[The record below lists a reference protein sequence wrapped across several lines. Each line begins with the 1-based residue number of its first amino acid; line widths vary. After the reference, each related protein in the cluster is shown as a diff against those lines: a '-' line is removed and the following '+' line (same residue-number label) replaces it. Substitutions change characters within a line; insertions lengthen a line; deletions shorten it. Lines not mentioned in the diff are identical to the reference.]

1 MFNIIKTVIESN
13 HYELADI
20 LKKIDKVWLEGKL
33 TDEERTML
41 VEQAQGGANPQNS
54 IDVFRKLEE
63 MDKRI
68 AEIENKLKGDVE
80 TETETEL
87 PAYEVG
93 KWYYAGDKVTFEGLQ
108 YECIAPDGVPCVW
121 SPKDYP
127 AYWEEYNPT
136 ELI

>member
-68 AEIENKLKGDVE
+68 AEIENKLKGDVG

-127 AYWEEYNPT
+127 AYWQA
-136 ELI
+136 I

>member
-20 LKKIDKVWLEGKL
+20 LKKIDKVWFEGKL
-33 TDEERTML
+33 SDEERNAL
-41 VEQAQGGANPQNS
+41 VESAQGGANPQNS
-54 IDVFRKLEE
+54 IDVIRKLEE

-68 AEIENKLKGDVE
+68 IALENKLNNNAEEPEAVVPE
-80 TETETEL
+80 
-87 PAYEVG
+87 YEAG
-93 KWYYAGDKVTFEGLQ
+93 KWYYAGDKVSFEGEQ

-127 AYWEEYNPT
+127 TYWQA
-136 ELI
+136 I

>member
-1 MFNIIKTVIESN
+1 MFKIIKTVIDTN
-13 HYELADI
+13 RYDLADI

-33 TDEERTML
+33 TDEEKTML
-41 VEQAQGGANPQNS
+41 VEHAQGKANPQNS
-54 IDVFRKLEE
+54 VDVFRKLEE

-68 AEIENKLKGDVE
+68 AEIENKLKGYVE

-93 KWYYAGDKVTFEGLQ
+93 KWYYSGDKVSYDGLQ
-108 YECIAPDGVPCVW
+108 YECIAPEGVPCVW

-127 AYWEEYNPT
+127 AYWQS
-136 ELI
+136 I